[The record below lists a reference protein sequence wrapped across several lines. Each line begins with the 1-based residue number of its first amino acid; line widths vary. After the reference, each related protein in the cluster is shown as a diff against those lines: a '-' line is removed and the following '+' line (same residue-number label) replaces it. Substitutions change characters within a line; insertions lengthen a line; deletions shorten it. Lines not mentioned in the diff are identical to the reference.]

1 MTNDIELELIHR
13 PNDGSAVSLVASRL
27 KLRLLN
33 SKTGSYY
40 DHTPRGEPDRSFTV
54 APSGAL
60 AWCAHTESV
69 WNKTEWVERH
79 GPVPIAFELRTVLP
93 DSIGLDGEAAF
104 VRAVARFIARDLGVP
119 VTANVLDGAGAF
131 PTRDAPGRHLRLC
144 FPARALALP
153 NGANAVGDRSNGPS
167 GFSSRLLIASNP
179 HLARQFTQRVALE
192 VARLQHGAG
201 STRSISLIEKRD
213 KDKAPFLFDDIDL
226 LPDPVPQG
234 TPLEDPATHPL
245 LVRLR
250 REAPRSRSLQ
260 DLREFELAMGM
271 ARTVEDM
278 LSDVVAKDRMDAEL
292 HLQHSRLGSAVLDH
306 QFQLDEARRRRGRLT
321 GELDDLRR
329 AKTGFLVFRKG
340 RMELAILAR
349 ERKVQELDRAR
360 QHIMELKGAI
370 DRLRKENAR
379 VEHDCGASFLALGN
393 ARRELKDAVR
403 GLHGADPRLLEHLV
417 VILDDVQR
425 RHMKRAMA
433 EVVPVVMEDEP
444 SSGED
449 TRAGPPA
456 KPSRGARL
464 G

>member
-1 MTNDIELELIHR
+1 MINDIELELIHR

-27 KLRLLN
+27 KTRLLN
-33 SKTGSYY
+33 TKTGNHY
-40 DHTPRGEPDRSFTV
+40 DHTRRGEPDRSFTV
-54 APSGAL
+54 APPGAL
-60 AWCAHTESV
+60 AWCAHTETV
-69 WNKTEWVERH
+69 WNKVEWVERH

-93 DSIGLDGEAAF
+93 DSIGRDGEAAF
-104 VRAVARFIARDLGVP
+104 TRAVARFVAQDLGVP
-119 VTANVLDGAGAF
+119 VTANVLDGTGAF

-144 FPARALALP
+144 FPARVLALP
-153 NGANAVGDRSNGPS
+153 NGANAVGDRSNEPS
-167 GFSSRLLIASNP
+167 GFSSRLLIATNP
-179 HLARQFTQRVALE
+179 HLARQFTQRFALE
-192 VARLQHGAG
+192 VTRLQHAIEPKQRL
-201 STRSISLIEKRD
+201 SRIEKRD
-213 KDKAPFLFDDIDL
+213 KDPFLFDDIDL
-226 LPDPVPQG
+226 LPDPVPEG
-234 TPLEDPATHPL
+234 SPSEDPATHPL

-260 DLREFELAMGM
+260 DLRDFEISMGM

-278 LSDVVAKDRMDAEL
+278 LGEVVTKDRMDAEL
-292 HLQHSRLGSAVLDH
+292 HLQHSRLASAVLDH

-340 RMELAILAR
+340 RMELAVLAR

-360 QHIMELKGAI
+360 QHVVELKAAI
-370 DRLRKENAR
+370 DHLRKEDAR
-379 VEHDCGASFLALGN
+379 VGQDCAASFLSLGN

-403 GLHGADPRLLEHLV
+403 GLHGADPRLLEHLM

-433 EVVPVVMEDEP
+433 DALPVVMEGEP
-444 SSGED
+444 SSAED

-456 KPSRGARL
+456 KPSRRVGPM
-464 G
+464 